1 MRAGPPRKLS
11 EFEDLT
17 AAEAQL
23 LAEYASGELVVI
35 GDGGRPGASAGPER
49 QVRANLIRYL
59 LLGGCDELDAPVHEK
74 GVRVAG
80 ARVIDAL
87 DLDGCDSKIDLG
99 LINCHFDERP
109 NLLSARL
116 ASVILSGS
124 ELPGLRADGLIATG
138 DVSLNEAK
146 STSEVRLLGAQI
158 GGDLNCNEATLKTR
172 GTEIAAL
179 NADGLSVTG
188 TVFLR
193 KAEVIGGVRLLGAQI
208 GRDFSCIGA
217 QFTAREGGQDGRGT
231 ALTIDGAKITGSFFL
246 REGASIKG
254 ILDMTAAEIGSLH
267 DDPICWPGPGNL
279 ALNRCRYGAFTGT
292 GITAQERIDW
302 LGLQDPTQFDQDF
315 WPQPWEQCA
324 KVLREMGH
332 RNDARLVLIDKEERQ
347 REWMRRVLKSRLDGA
362 RIRGD
367 IERAVVKKDL
377 EKLRSLAEAADQKLE
392 NWPKAAPGKADF
404 HAQVSKVSGF
414 AKKLPEG
421 LTLPPE
427 IAKLPPDHIMAARDS
442 IVRTWAELQARRIWD
457 QTLSIFLG
465 YGYAPSRAFGWLV
478 FAWLL
483 GVYIFAVA
491 WGQGAFKP
499 NNPFILRSPEWAYCA
514 PDYTPLIQHEDLS
527 QHDARNP
534 GDQSQLA
541 CFQNQPEANAFLRFN
556 PWTYSADTLLPI
568 VSLEMQQNW
577 IPDESAEH
585 PAGQRARIFLWLQI
599 AFGWALSLLAVAG
612 FSGLVRN
619 D

>member
-1 MRAGPPRKLS
+1 MRVGPPRKLS
-11 EFEDLT
+11 EFEDVT
-17 AAEAQL
+17 AAEKKL
-23 LAEYASGELVVI
+23 LAEYASGEFVVI
-35 GDGGRPGASAGPER
+35 GDGERPGASAGPER
-49 QVRANLIRYL
+49 QIRADLIRYL

-74 GVRVAG
+74 GVAIIG
-80 ARVIDAL
+80 ARVTDTL
-87 DLDGCDSKIDLG
+87 DLQGCESKIDL
-99 LINCHFDERP
+99 LLVDCHFDERP
-109 NLLSARL
+109 NLSSTRL
-116 ASVILSGS
+116 ASVFLNGS
-124 ELPGLRADGLIATG
+124 ALPGLDADRLVATG
-138 DVSLNEAK
+138 SVSLKEAK
-146 STSEVRLLGAQI
+146 STGEVRLLSAQI
-158 GGDLNCNEATLKTR
+158 GGNFECTEATLEAR
-172 GTEIAAL
+172 DTEIAAL

-188 TVFLR
+188 TVFLCD
-193 KAEVIGGVRLLGAQI
+193 ANVTGGVRFVGAQI
-208 GRDFSCIGA
+208 GGNLSCTGA
-217 QFTAREGGQDGRGT
+217 QLTARESGQESLGA
-231 ALTIDGAKITGSFFL
+231 ALAIDSAKIIGAFLL

-254 ILDMTAAEIGSLH
+254 TLHMTAAEIGSLS
-267 DDPICWPGPGNL
+267 DDPACWPDPGNL
-279 ALNRCRYGAFTGT
+279 VLDRCRYGAFTGT
-292 GITAQERIDW
+292 GITAQERIRW
-302 LGLQDPTQFDQDF
+302 LALQDPTQFDQEF

-332 RNDARLVLIDKEERQ
+332 RSDARLILIDKEERQ
-347 REWMRRVLKSRLDGA
+347 RAWTRRALKSRLDGA

-377 EKLRSLAEAADQKLE
+377 EKLNKLVEAANQKFK
-392 NWPKAAPGKADF
+392 NWPRAAPGKADF
-404 HAQVSKVSGF
+404 NAQVSKVSAF

-421 LTLPPE
+421 LTLPPQ
-427 IAKLPPDHIMAARDS
+427 IAKLPPDHIMAARDV
-442 IVRTWAELQARRIWD
+442 IVSTWTELQARRIWD

-478 FAWLL
+478 GVWLL

-514 PDYTPLIQHEDLS
+514 PDYTPLIQHEDLR

-534 GDQSQLA
+534 DGQSQLA
-541 CFQNQPEANAFLRFN
+541 CFQNQPEANAFPRFN

-585 PAGQRARIFLWLQI
+585 PAGQRARIFLWVQI